1 MSRREGTM
9 EGEKK
14 AGKRGADRPGLLGIS
29 GLLVG
34 IMLVGLW
41 TGHIP
46 AASAEDV
53 YPSDKIRWIIPYSPG
68 GGFDLIARGL
78 TPYLTKYLRE
88 ASPKSRGG
96 ELMIKNEPGASGQKA
111 YSITYG
117 AKADGNTICSVEI
130 AIAIESLFSK
140 VEFDLNRF
148 TYLVRPM
155 VTTRLL
161 VTGKSGFAN
170 WDEMTKA
177 AKAKELKWG
186 VGAFGRSTHADSI
199 VVKETVGIPARF
211 IAFGGT
217 SENMNA
223 LMRGDIQM
231 SLVSADSVEG
241 LVKAKEIRPL
251 VHFAEKSD
259 YPGVPS
265 IKDLGY
271 PQLAERLGGYRFV
284 VGPPGLPKNIQ
295 DTLLFAFR
303 KSFNDREFQ
312 AWTKKS
318 NFDLDPL
325 YGSDADQLAKKMIT
339 YYQQDLKPML
349 KKYLDK

>member
-1 MSRREGTM
+1 M
-9 EGEKK
+9 ERKERSEKRWM
-14 AGKRGADRPGLLGIS
+14 GHRGFLKITGFLGVLLLLGLWGSHIS
-29 GLLVG
+29 S
-34 IMLVGLW
+34 
-41 TGHIP
+41 
-46 AASAEDV
+46 ASAAEV
-53 YPSDKIRWIIPYSPG
+53 YPADKIRWIIPYSPG

-88 ASPKSRGG
+88 GSPGSRGG

-117 AKADGNTICSVEI
+117 SKPDGYTICSVEI
-130 AIAIESLFSK
+130 AIAIEALFSK
-140 VEFDLNRF
+140 VEFDLDRF

-161 VTGKSGFAN
+161 VTGKNGFAS
-170 WDEMTKA
+170 WDEMVKA

-231 SLVSADSVEG
+231 SLVSSDSVEG
-241 LVKAKEIRPL
+241 LVKAKEVRPL
-251 VHFAEKSD
+251 VQFADKSE

-271 PQLAERLGGYRFV
+271 PQLAEKLGGYRFI

-295 DTLLFAFR
+295 DTLISAFK
-303 KSFNDREFQ
+303 KSFSDKEFQ
-312 AWTKKS
+312 TWTKKS

-325 YGSDADQLAKKMIT
+325 YGNDADQLAKKMIN

>member
-1 MSRREGTM
+1 MERKKRSGTKEM
-9 EGEKK
+9 NLLGFW
-14 AGKRGADRPGLLGIS
+14 RVPGLLMVI
-29 GLLVG
+29 LL
-34 IMLVGLW
+34 LGLW
-41 TGHIP
+41 GAPIP
-46 AASAEDV
+46 LASAAEV
-53 YPSDKIRWIIPYSPG
+53 YPADKVRWIIPYSPG

-88 ASPKSRGG
+88 TTQKSKGG
-96 ELMIKNEPGASGQKA
+96 EMMIKNEPGASGQKA

-117 AKADGNTICSVEI
+117 SAPDGYTICSVEI

-140 VEFDLNRF
+140 VEFDLDRF

-161 VTGKSGFAN
+161 VTSKGGFAN
-170 WDEMTKA
+170 WDEMIKA
-177 AKAKELKWG
+177 AKGKELKWG

-251 VHFAEKSD
+251 VHFAEKSE

-271 PQLAERLGGYRFV
+271 PQLAEKLGGYRFV

-295 DTLLFAFR
+295 DTLISAFR
-303 KSFNDREFQ
+303 KSFNDKEFQ

-325 YGSDADQLAKKMIT
+325 YGNDADQLAKRMIR

>member
-1 MSRREGTM
+1 M
-9 EGEKK
+9 ERKERS
-14 AGKRGADRPGLLGIS
+14 GKRWMGRRGFLKITGLLGV
-29 GLLVG
+29 LL
-34 IMLVGLW
+34 LLGLW
-41 TGHIP
+41 GSPISS
-46 AASAEDV
+46 ASAAEV
-53 YPSDKIRWIIPYSPG
+53 YPADKIRWIIPYSPG

-88 ASPKSRGG
+88 ASPKARGG

-117 AKADGNTICSVEI
+117 SKPDGYTICSVEI
-130 AIAIESLFSK
+130 AIAIEALFSK
-140 VEFDLNRF
+140 VEFDLDRF

-161 VTGKSGFAN
+161 VTGKNGFAS
-170 WDEMTKA
+170 WDEMVKA

-241 LVKAKEIRPL
+241 LVKAKEVRPL
-251 VHFAEKSD
+251 VQFADKSE

-271 PQLAERLGGYRFV
+271 PQLAERLGGYRFI
-284 VGPPGLPKNIQ
+284 VGPPGMPKNIQ
-295 DTLLFAFR
+295 DILISAFK
-303 KSFNDREFQ
+303 KSFSDKEFQ

-325 YGSDADQLAKKMIT
+325 YGSDADQLAKKMIK
-339 YYQQDLKPML
+339 YYQEDLKPML

>member
-1 MSRREGTM
+1 M
-9 EGEKK
+9 EGKK
-14 AGKRGADRPGLLGIS
+14 RCGKRGMGRRGFLKVYRLLGMV
-29 GLLVG
+29 LL
-34 IMLVGLW
+34 LGLW
-41 TGHIP
+41 VGHIP
-46 AASAEDV
+46 LASAADV
-53 YPSDKIRWIIPYSPG
+53 YPSDKIRWIIPYQPG

-88 ASPKSRGG
+88 ASPNSRGG
-96 ELMIKNEPGASGQKA
+96 EIIIKNEPGASGQKA

-117 AKADGNTICSVEI
+117 SKSDGYTICSVEI
-130 AIAIESLFSK
+130 AIAIEALFAK
-140 VEFDLNRF
+140 VEFDLDRF

-161 VTGKSGFAN
+161 VTGKNGFAN
-170 WDEMTKA
+170 WDEMVKA

-217 SENMNA
+217 AENMNA

-231 SLVSADSVEG
+231 SLVSADSVEA
-241 LVKAKEIRPL
+241 LVKAKEVRPL
-251 VHFAEKSD
+251 VQFAEKSE

-271 PQLAERLGGYRFV
+271 PQLAEKLGGYRFI

-295 DTLLFAFR
+295 DILISAFK
-303 KSFNDREFQ
+303 KSFDDKEFQ

-325 YGSDADQLAKKMIT
+325 YGNDADQLAKKMVK